1 MERWLLTVES
11 NCCDPS
17 REKEFNDWYNKIH
30 LPDILETPGFV
41 RAVRYENT
49 NPAEG
54 QGKFIAMYE
63 IETDDLASTLA
74 QFDKIVNGRA
84 NERPCSGCGR
94 RALPSGKRTHKGEEE
109 EVEASARTLV
119 NPAPNNPSH

>member
-17 REKEFNDWYNKIH
+17 REKEFNKWYDTVH

-49 NPAEG
+49 SPAEG
-54 QGKFIAMYE
+54 QGKFLAMYE
-63 IETDDLASTLA
+63 IETDDLAQTLA
-74 QFDKIVNGRA
+74 AFDEIVNARAKQGRMSELVIA
-84 NERPCSGCGR
+84 VGGGLYRQVSAPI
-94 RALPSGKRTHKGEEE
+94 KRKKKK
-109 EVEASARTLV
+109 
-119 NPAPNNPSH
+119 